1 MLKEKKTKN
10 YFKVSTILLG
20 ISLIFMFR
28 SGDKFFLLSSYYY
41 FAFISLMMLF
51 LETLMI
57 DKIVFG
63 KISKLILALCVI
75 SLISC
80 LIADRYINMSFV
92 FSYIIWLG
100 LFLLISVNTYTKK
113 EINYLCNCYI
123 LGALI
128 ITFLIFKQNVNYES
142 FSSRLTIQLK
152 NGDLADPNMLA
163 LFLVVP
169 CILSFINILCIK
181 KKSLKI
187 VYCISSIVI
196 ILGIF
201 FTGSRGSII
210 AITIGL
216 IFIFYEFYL
225 KGNPNALKLIFKVLL
240 ILSLILVL
248 FFIIKF
254 YLPQDVY
261 KRIFVSSYNDMSNQI
276 RIERWL
282 YGLRAMKESPV
293 FGYGFQDNLDVLE
306 RIVGVYSSPHNSF
319 IVIWMEFGTIGLIL
333 LLFLLGYYLYQFK
346 IREYWSC
353 FGVLIGL
360 IICFFL
366 VDATLSYMFWF
377 NLILFAIIINY
388 CQKNNVI
395 FIEMFED

>member
-1 MLKEKKTKN
+1 
-10 YFKVSTILLG
+10 
-20 ISLIFMFR
+20 
-28 SGDKFFLLSSYYY
+28 
-41 FAFISLMMLF
+41 
-51 LETLMI
+51 MI

>member
-1 MLKEKKTKN
+1 MIKEKTTTN
-10 YFKVSTILLG
+10 YYKISTLLLG

-28 SGDKFFLLSSYYY
+28 SGDKFFLLSNYYY
-41 FAFISLMMLF
+41 FAVISLMLLF
-51 LETLMI
+51 LETIMI
-57 DKIVFG
+57 DKVVFG

-75 SLISC
+75 SIVSC
-80 LIADRYINMSFV
+80 LVADRYINMSFV

-169 CILSFINILCIK
+169 CILSLINVLCVK
-181 KKSLKI
+181 NKSLKI
-187 VYCISSIVI
+187 VYCISSIAI

-210 AITIGL
+210 AIMIGL
-216 IFIFYEFYL
+216 TFVFYEFYL
-225 KGNPNALKLIFKVLL
+225 KENPNALELTLKAVALLFIAIVLL
-240 ILSLILVL
+240 L
-248 FFIIKF
+248 IIKF

-261 KRIFVSSYNDMSNQI
+261 KRIFISSYNDMSNQI
-276 RIERWL
+276 RIERWR
-282 YGLRAMKESPV
+282 YGMMAMKEAPI

-306 RIVGVYSSPHNSF
+306 RVVGVYSSPHNSF
-319 IVIWMEFGTIGLIL
+319 IVIWMEFGTIGLV
-333 LLFLLGYYLYQFK
+333 LLFALMGYYLYQFK
-346 IREYWSC
+346 IMGHWSC
-353 FGVLIGL
+353 FGLLIGL

-377 NLILFAIIINY
+377 NLILLAIFINY
-388 CQKNNVI
+388 CKKNNVA
-395 FIEMFED
+395 FMEMFRD

>member
-41 FAFISLMMLF
+41 FAFISLMLLF

-80 LIADRYINMSFV
+80 LIADRYIKMSFV

-169 CILSFINILCIK
+169 CILSFINILCVK

-210 AITIGL
+210 AIAIGL

-225 KGNPNALKLIFKVLL
+225 KGNPNALKLIFKVFLM
-240 ILSLILVL
+240 LSLILVL

-276 RIERWL
+276 RIERWR
-282 YGLRAMKESPV
+282 YGLRAMKESPI

-377 NLILFAIIINY
+377 NIILFAIIINY